1 MDCKIFEVLIHD
13 YIDQRDMLSKDEIIE
28 IEKHLNECETCKNY
42 YIEMKKIMSIIKED
56 SQIDLEFPDDLHES
70 IMNEVKKEY
79 KKPLRINKWIPIIGS
94 CAAVFLIA
102 MVVKI
107 GSGDKSYDLKQSFT
121 ENTVM
126 EYAEEAGADMLL
138 MDEDF
143 ETRGAEANS
152 YGEEKSLMKAQTQ
165 TVEVVSS
172 EIKRK
177 LIMRADLGLITE
189 NYDLLKNKI
198 ENLVN
203 EKEGFIEQ
211 NNTDVNN
218 YSGIKLKNGFMRVR
232 IPSREFDNFI
242 NQIEVNE
249 EVSYLR
255 KSGEDITKQ
264 YYDTENRAI
273 NLEIQE
279 RRLRE
284 LMVKAEKIEDL
295 LQIESELTR
304 LRTNIDALRGNLKN
318 WDQQVDFA
326 TININL
332 EEVEQLKPKVKAVD
346 KNLWQKSKEGFI
358 NTVNRITGFIGSFVI
373 AVISFSPIIIG
384 ILIIALIAIIIIRK
398 NIKK

>member
-107 GSGDKSYDLKQSFT
+107 GSGDKSYNLKESFT

-138 MDEDF
+138 MDENF

>member
-1 MDCKIFEVLIHD
+1 
-13 YIDQRDMLSKDEIIE
+13 
-28 IEKHLNECETCKNY
+28 
-42 YIEMKKIMSIIKED
+42 
-56 SQIDLEFPDDLHES
+56 
-70 IMNEVKKEY
+70 
-79 KKPLRINKWIPIIGS
+79 
-94 CAAVFLIA
+94 
-102 MVVKI
+102 
-107 GSGDKSYDLKQSFT
+107 
-121 ENTVM
+121 
-126 EYAEEAGADMLL
+126 MLL

-152 YGEEKSLMKAQTQ
+152 YGEEKSLMKAQTK

>member
-126 EYAEEAGADMLL
+126 EYTEEAEADMIL
-138 MDEDF
+138 MDENF

-152 YGEEKSLMKAQTQ
+152 YGEEKSLMKAQTK

>member
-107 GSGDKSYDLKQSFT
+107 GSGDKSYNLKESFT